1 MQFENSF
8 LKNNFWTP

>member
-8 LKNNFWTP
+8 L